1 MKKILYSFY
10 INFKF
15 FLFEYL
21 LYPLLLAAA
30 VVIIIIAADCLRK
43 KERFGLTKLTGA
55 KNQLFS
61 IFLTVLYYSVLY
73 NSTVTSRLRLGKQ
86 NPFSNI
92 WGGWRLYETQYFYD
106 FSALWN
112 ILIFLPACA
121 VLYYFIKSA
130 LKKSISDKG
139 LIALSFISSLFFS
152 GIIEAS
158 QILTYTG
165 TFQISDL
172 VYNSIGGLLGGVIF
186 ILIKNRI
193 QKGKA

>member
-30 VVIIIIAADCLRK
+30 VIIIIIAADCIRK
-43 KERFGLTKLTGA
+43 KEKPGIAKLLGA
-55 KNQLFS
+55 KNELFS
-61 IFLTVLYYSVLY
+61 TFLAVLYYSVLY

-86 NPFSNI
+86 ETLSNV
-92 WGGWRLYETQYFYD
+92 WGGWGIYETQYFYD

-112 ILIFLPACA
+112 ILIFLPAA
-121 VLYYFIKSA
+121 AILYYFIKSA

-139 LIALSFISSLFFS
+139 LIALSFISSLLFS
-152 GIIEAS
+152 VIIEVS
-158 QILTYTG
+158 QLLTYTG

-172 VYNSIGGLLGGVIF
+172 VYNALGGLLGGAIF

-193 QKGKA
+193 LKRKT